1 MFVSETMENYS
12 KEETQNSKEQN
23 AYSFIFFS
31 LNGRKKFTEQC
42 IQLKM
47 QAKEQESKPMKC

>member
-1 MFVSETMENYS
+1 MFVSETMDNYS
-12 KEETQNSKEQN
+12 KEETQNSKERN
-23 AYSFIFFS
+23 ANSFIFFS
-31 LNGRKKFTEQC
+31 LNRRKKFTEQC